1 VVRIAVSSYTVEGT
15 ATIVRPGQ
23 EAYTTRVCS
32 VCGSDDDSV
41 LLTQVVSGERASLES
56 AFCQRC
62 EHAYLR
68 RLPSLEWYEWY
79 YKQAWDTGGGPHAQS
94 LAARARYSAGRLRL
108 AARRLG
114 RPASAFRAGVAGDAQ
129 AMQIFPMLLGV
140 VEDSTS
146 YRADPEVTSVLEVGA
161 GYGGLL
167 AQFERRGFR
176 AVGTEASP
184 RRAAACR
191 ARGLDVV
198 DSPVDSLAGVEDAA
212 PFDLAYSLQVFEH
225 LTDPRAHL
233 EALAELVRPDGYL
246 FLQLPHVKEES
257 NVFHRAHSAVHCDGY
272 SPRSLVSLLRQ
283 CGFLPIRLQI
293 DNNLHVLARRSE
305 PSRAALG
312 GLETYRDTASPE
324 QLLALLEV
332 AAGEP
337 GRLRAE
343 WDHALV
349 EIRRDDD
356 GELVFKRRV
365 HYNVELQAQRSRLVF
380 ELDADRDVS
389 WPVRFE
395 HPGDDPPVYTK
406 QS

>member
-1 VVRIAVSSYTVEGT
+1 VRIAVSSYTVEGT
-15 ATIVRPGQ
+15 ATIVRPSQ
-23 EAYTTRVCS
+23 AAYTTRVCS
-32 VCGSDDDSV
+32 VCGSDDESV
-41 LLTQVVSGERASLES
+41 LLTQVTSGERASLES
-56 AFCQRC
+56 AFCRRC

-68 RLPSLEWYEWY
+68 RLPSIEWYEWY
-79 YKQAWDTGGGPHAQS
+79 YKQAWDTGGGPHSQS
-94 LAARARYSAGRLRL
+94 LAARARYTAGRLRL
-108 AARRLG
+108 AARRRG
-114 RPASAFRAGVAGDAQ
+114 RPASAFVSGVAGDAQ

-146 YRADPEVTSVLEVGA
+146 YRADTGIRSVLEVGA

-167 AQFERRGFR
+167 AKFHRRGFR

-191 ARGLDVV
+191 ERGLDVV
-198 DSPVDSLAGVEDAA
+198 DSPVDSVAGVEHAA
-212 PFDLAYSLQVFEH
+212 PFDLAYSLQVLEH
-225 LTDPRAHL
+225 LADPRAHL
-233 EALAELVRPDGYL
+233 EALAGLIRPDGYL
-246 FLQLPHVKEES
+246 FLQLPHVRDET
-257 NVFHRAHSAVHCDGY
+257 NVLHRAHSAVHCDGY
-272 SPRSLVSLLRQ
+272 SPRSLVSLLRR
-283 CGFLPIRLQI
+283 CGFVPIRLQI

-305 PSRAALG
+305 PSPAALG
-312 GLETYRDTASPE
+312 GLDEYRDTASPE

-332 AAGEP
+332 AAGER

-349 EIRRDDD
+349 EIRRYDD
-356 GELVFKRRV
+356 GELVFKRQV

-380 ELDADRDVS
+380 EVDGDRDVS

-395 HPGDDPPVYTK
+395 HPGDDPPIYTK